1 MNQGI
6 AFEIGPLS
14 IRWYGLLWVAAFA
27 LSWYLLPRLAKYR
40 DLKLSQNDWWYI
52 SFWAMAGAIFG
63 GRIGYALLWEPV
75 YFWGHLAEIIQIW
88 NGGMAS
94 HGGFIG
100 VGLGLLWATRKL
112 KVDIWKLLDV
122 ITVPAAFGL
131 ALGRVG
137 NFINQELF
145 NPPVLAWLAVGKDVL
160 IGGVCW
166 WMLRRGKPEG
176 QVFALFLL
184 LYGILRFLVEFVRVQ
199 EFPGILGL
207 TRGQIYTLPVILV
220 GGLLFIWRQRLEKR
234 IELT

>member
-1 MNQGI
+1 M
-6 AFEIGPLS
+6 
-14 IRWYGLLWVAAFA
+14 IRWYGVLWVAAFG
-27 LSWYLLPRLAKYR
+27 LVGWLLPALQKYR
-40 DLKLSQNDWWYI
+40 GLKLSREDWWYVL
-52 SFWAMAGAIFG
+52 AAGMFGAVMG
-63 GRIGYALLWEPV
+63 GRLGYVVLYEPG
-75 YFWGHLAEIIQIW
+75 YFVTHPAEIIAIW

-122 ITVPAAFGL
+122 TVVPAALGL

-137 NFINQELF
+137 NLINQELF

-160 IGGVCW
+160 IAGVCW

-184 LYGILRFLVEFVRVQ
+184 LYGILRFLVEFVRMQ
-199 EFPGILGL
+199 EFPGALGL
-207 TRGQIYTLPVILV
+207 TRGQLFTLPIILA
-220 GGLLFIWRQRLEKR
+220 GGLLFIWRQRRES
-234 IELT
+234 ELQR